1 MSNRPAVGGWLQ
13 GKTVRKGGGLTSSSH
28 TRSSTPQVQSTSTT
42 IFGGGVKDAS
52 GRTTEYFSMDDQCPV
67 CKSDRYLNPK
77 LRLLVSS
84 CYHKMCES
92 CIDRL
97 FTLGPAPCP
106 ICNKI
111 LRKLAFTPQTFEDL
125 SVEKEV
131 AVRRRI
137 AKEFNKRR
145 DDFPDLRSYNDYLEE
160 VEDITFNLI
169 NDIDIPQTEARIAKY
184 RAENAAL
191 IELNIQREEAYAQT
205 LREQEEADRRER
217 ELRASQLRREEE
229 EEREEREKERREIID
244 KLETSDKSAA
254 KLIAKSRANAL
265 RRASARATSSTST
278 VVQSNAKL
286 LRTRAATDIPD
297 IPHVPFNDN
306 YYSYD
311 DKYEL
316 RPGGFD
322 DFFSE
327 AVRKDRE
334 GIMRAGG
341 YRIEEAWERALRCA
355 VAGLDLPPLVGLEGV
370 LQSLPATDASG
381 DVIMAVAAG

>member
-1 MSNRPAVGGWLQ
+1 MASRGWLQ
-13 GKTVRKGGGLTSSSH
+13 GKTVRKGGALSSTSN
-28 TRSSTPQVQSTSTT
+28 TRSSTPQGVQSTSTT
-42 IFGGGVKDAS
+42 IFGGGVKDPS
-52 GRTTEYFSMDDQCPV
+52 GRTSEFFSMDDQCPV

-125 SVEKEV
+125 GVEKEV

-169 NDIDIPQTEARIAKY
+169 NEIDIPQTEARIAAY

-205 LREQEEADRRER
+205 LREQEEAEKRER
-217 ELRASQLRREEE
+217 EMRANRLRQEEE
-229 EEREEREKERREIID
+229 EEREEREKDRREIID
-244 KLETSDKSAA
+244 KLETSDKDAT

-265 RRASARATSSTST
+265 RRTSARAASTT
-278 VVQSNAKL
+278 IIQSNAKL
-286 LRTRAATDIPD
+286 LRTRAAKDIPD

-306 YYSYD
+306 YYC
-311 DKYEL
+311 YEDMYQL
-316 RPGGFD
+316 RPGGYN

-341 YRIEEAWERALRCA
+341 YKVEEAWDRALRYA
-355 VAGLDLPPLVGLEGV
+355 VAGLDLAPLVGLNE
-370 LQSLPATDASG
+370 PAEIPTATSEDI
-381 DVIMAVAAG
+381 VMAVG

>member
-1 MSNRPAVGGWLQ
+1 M
-13 GKTVRKGGGLTSSSH
+13 LTFIS
-28 TRSSTPQVQSTSTT
+28 
-42 IFGGGVKDAS
+42 A
-52 GRTTEYFSMDDQCPV
+52 
-67 CKSDRYLNPK
+67 
-77 LRLLVSS
+77 
-84 CYHKMCES
+84 
-92 CIDRL
+92 
-97 FTLGPAPCP
+97 
-106 ICNKI
+106 
-111 LRKLAFTPQTFEDL
+111 
-125 SVEKEV
+125 
-131 AVRRRI
+131 
-137 AKEFNKRR
+137 
-145 DDFPDLRSYNDYLEE
+145 
-160 VEDITFNLI
+160 FNLI